1 MLRHC
6 VSLGLR
12 DTTNSLPDRST
23 VVKVIAIN
31 PHGQVSTTNVVVPR
45 GMKTLRNHG
54 GNVTYPSDFFPVDRG
69 GLDQNLQTG
78 VYTVLWEL
86 QNGIQIACNGFVGQ
100 DDPHA
105 QNVTP

>member
-1 MLRHC
+1 

-12 DTTNSLPDRST
+12 DTTNSLPDRFT
-23 VVKVIAIN
+23 VVKVIAIT
-31 PHGQVSTTNVVVPR
+31 PRGQVSTTNVVVPR

-54 GNVTYPSDFFPVDRG
+54 GNVTYPSDFFPVDQN

-86 QNGIQIACNGFVGQ
+86 QNGTQIACNGFIGQ
-100 DDPHA
+100 DKPTA
-105 QNVTP
+105 TNIGP